1 MSKPVVAIVGRPN
14 VGKSTFF
21 NRIVGRRIA
30 IVEDTPGVT
39 RDRIY
44 AEAEWN
50 SITFGLID
58 TGGIE
63 PSSTDII
70 LSQMREQAQI
80 AMDLA
85 DVIIFMCDGKEGLT
99 HADYEVAD
107 MLRRTG
113 KKVVLVINKID
124 KPTSLPD
131 FFYDFYELGLGE
143 PIPISSANMLNFSD
157 VLDEVVAGF
166 PDDLEQDDEE
176 DIKIAVI
183 GKPNVGKSSL
193 VNCLLG
199 ENRVIVS
206 PIAGTT
212 RDSIDTPFEKDGD
225 KYILI
230 DTAGI
235 RRQSRINDDIEK
247 YSVVRAV
254 AAIER
259 CDVCVLMIDGAE
271 GLSDQD
277 KKIAGIAHEAGKGI
291 VLVVNKWDLVPKE
304 TNTMRDFKRLL
315 QADLQFMSYAPI
327 LFISVKEKQRV
338 KQVIDTC
345 KTVSENRALRVP
357 TSQLNALI
365 QDAVLMKQPPSDKG
379 KRLKIYYGAQI
390 GVKPPLFSFQINR
403 RELMHFSY
411 SRYIENR
418 IRESFG
424 FEGTSIKFIFREKG
438 ERDDYIG

>member
-50 SITFGLID
+50 SINFGLID

-63 PSSTDII
+63 PASTDII

-99 HADYEVAD
+99 HADNEVAD

-113 KKVVLVINKID
+113 KKVILVINKID

>member
-1 MSKPVVAIVGRPN
+1 MSKPIVAIVGRPN

-21 NRIVGRRIA
+21 NRIVGKRIA

-85 DVIIFMCDGKEGLT
+85 NVIIFMCDGKEGLT

-124 KPTSLPD
+124 KPSSLPD

-157 VLDEVVAGF
+157 VLDEIVSGF

-176 DIKIAVI
+176 EIKIAVI

-206 PIAGTT
+206 PLAGTT
-212 RDSIDTPFEKDGD
+212 RDSIDTPFEKDGQ
-225 KYILI
+225 KYTLI

-271 GLSDQD
+271 GLSEQD

-304 TNTMRDFKRLL
+304 TNTMRDFRRLL
-315 QADLQFMSYAPI
+315 EADLQFMSYAPI

-345 KTVSENRALRVP
+345 RTVSENRSLRVP

-379 KRLKIYYGAQI
+379 KRLKIYYGTQI
-390 GVKPPLFSFQINR
+390 GVKPPLFSFQINK

>member
-1 MSKPVVAIVGRPN
+1 MSKPIAAIVGRPN

-21 NRIVGRRIA
+21 NRIVGKRIA

-50 SITFGLID
+50 GITFGLID

-63 PSSTDII
+63 PSSSDII
-70 LSQMREQAQI
+70 LSQMREQAQN

-99 HADYEVAD
+99 TADTEVAD

-113 KKVVLVINKID
+113 KKVILVINKID
-124 KPTSLPD
+124 KPTALPD

-143 PIPISSANMLNFSD
+143 PIPVSSANMLNFGD
-157 VLDEVVAGF
+157 VLDEVVQGF
-166 PDDLEQDDEE
+166 PDSIDEDDEDE
-176 DIKIAVI
+176 IKIAVI

-212 RDSIDTPFEKDGD
+212 RDSIDTPFEKNGE
-225 KYILI
+225 KYVLI

-271 GLSDQD
+271 GLSEQD

-291 VLVVNKWDLVPKE
+291 VLVVNKWDLVQKE
-304 TNTMRDFKRLL
+304 TNTMRDFRRLL
-315 QADLQFMSYAPI
+315 EADLQFMSYAPI
-327 LFISVKEKQRV
+327 LFISVTEKQRV
-338 KQVIDTC
+338 NQVIDTC
-345 KTVSENRALRVP
+345 KTVAENRALRVP

-379 KRLKIYYGAQI
+379 KRLKIYYGAQVGI
-390 GVKPPLFSFQINR
+390 KPPLFSFQINR
-403 RELMHFSY
+403 RDLMHFSY

-438 ERDDYIG
+438 ERDDFIG